1 MAALNKVLLIGN
13 LTREPELRY
22 TPGGAAV
29 CEFGLAMNRK
39 FSANGQDREETCFVD
54 IVVWGKQ
61 AESCNRYLEKG
72 APAFIEGRLSYEQWQ
87 DRDTNAKRS
96 RLRVVAERVQFL
108 GSRGGSDK
116 GGDGGQSYGGNDYQ
130 DDQYYDNGSGYD
142 NQPQGGGQPR
152 GGNQSYGRQPA
163 PSRPAPAQNYP
174 QEQYRP
180 QPPQSQPAPARQ
192 APPPPPPPMPQGSF
206 DVEDAEDD
214 IPF

>member
-108 GSRGGSDK
+108 GSRGGGGDR

-130 DDQYYDNGSGYD
+130 DDQYYDNSSGYD
-142 NQPQGGGQPR
+142 NQPQGGSYPR
-152 GGNQSYGRQPA
+152 GGNQSYARPA
-163 PSRPAPAQNYP
+163 QSRPAPAQNYP